1 MANRYLLDTNICVFL
16 LRGKYDVDKMLDK
29 VGLENCY
36 ISEIT
41 EAELKYGAELGR
53 RKGLKQRIQILENLF
68 TTVQI
73 LPISKAIDLF
83 ASEKARL
90 RLAGTPA
97 DDDFDLLIGCT
108 AIVHNMTMVTEN
120 IKDFKNLSGIK
131 YCGREILSVDCIRV
145 FACLKSKCAE
155 RS

>member
-1 MANRYLLDTNICVFL
+1 MDKYLLDTNICVFL
-16 LRGKYDVDKMLDK
+16 LRGKYGIDRKIDI

-53 RKGLKQRIQILENLF
+53 KQGLTKRIQKLDELLASLQ
-68 TTVQI
+68 V
-73 LPISKAIDLF
+73 LPIRKAIDLY

-90 RLAGTPA
+90 RFAGTPA

-108 AIVHNMTMVTEN
+108 SIVYGMVMVTEN
-120 IKDFKNLSGIK
+120 LKDFKNLAGI
-131 YCGREILSVDCIRV
+131 RMENWVTRTHN
-145 FACLKSKCAE
+145 
-155 RS
+155 

>member
-1 MANRYLLDTNICVFL
+1 MKRYLLDTNICIFL
-16 LRGKYDVDKMLDK
+16 LRGQYDIAKRLDK

-53 RKGLKQRIQILENLF
+53 RKGLKQRTEQLQEFLDFIQ
-68 TTVQI
+68 V
-73 LPISKAIDLF
+73 LPIGDAIDLY

-90 RLAGTPA
+90 RLAGTPV

-108 AIVHNMTMVTEN
+108 AIVNDMVMVTEN
-120 IKDFKNLSGIK
+120 FKHFK
-131 YCGREILSVDCIRV
+131 HFADIRLENWV
-145 FACLKSKCAE
+145 E
-155 RS
+155 R